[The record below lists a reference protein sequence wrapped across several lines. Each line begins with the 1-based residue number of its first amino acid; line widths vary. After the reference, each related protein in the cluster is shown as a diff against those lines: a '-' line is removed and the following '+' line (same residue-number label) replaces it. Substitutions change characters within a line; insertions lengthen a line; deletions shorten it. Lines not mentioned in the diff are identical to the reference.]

1 MNTFITRKDLFVWKG
16 KDFDIDSIDRNN
28 VRDLDL
34 INKSNFVVFIDD
46 DYNYKI
52 LKNRF
57 DEEPIEEIINE
68 IRYMKL
74 SKILGSF

>member
-1 MNTFITRKDLFVWKG
+1 MNTFITRKDLFVWERKY
-16 KDFDIDSIDRNN
+16 FHIDSIDKNN
-28 VRDLDL
+28 VRDRD
-34 INKSNFVVFIDD
+34 IIDKSDFVVFIDD

>member
-1 MNTFITRKDLFVWKG
+1 MNTFITRKDIQWKG
-16 KDFDIDSIDRNN
+16 RDFDIDSIDRNN